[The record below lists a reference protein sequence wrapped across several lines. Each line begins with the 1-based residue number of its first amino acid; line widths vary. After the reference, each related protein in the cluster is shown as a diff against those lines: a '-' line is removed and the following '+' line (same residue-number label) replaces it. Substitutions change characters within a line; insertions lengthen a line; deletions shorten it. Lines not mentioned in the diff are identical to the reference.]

1 MADFEAGKEI
11 ISLGST
17 NNTFYIIANGS
28 VISKVRGHE
37 ITIKKGDIVGIF
49 DITMPVHT
57 CKYTAAEN
65 CSLIPYSFEG
75 KEGLLALLDR
85 NSDLRK
91 LFILS
96 SWQCHLAQ
104 GAEEGQAGAAH
115 LRRRLHDSGK
125 RHGCYDEEALS
136 VYRSDLRNAQSVPPA
151 RISLSRTARQSSCG
165 GSD

>member
-96 SWQCHLAQ
+96 FCRNIVYLVRDCQSSYK
-104 GAEEGQAGAAH
+104 
-115 LRRRLHDSGK
+115 DS
-125 RHGCYDEEALS
+125 
-136 VYRSDLRNAQSVPPA
+136 
-151 RISLSRTARQSSCG
+151 ISLYQYT
-165 GSD
+165 